1 MQLTPVQIPSPTT
14 AAQAKEARQR
24 LDPVLRAGTS
34 DSVRLRPEGGGRR
47 ETVTVPRAAFELFLA
62 VLEQM
67 SRGNAVSLVPI
78 HAELTTQQAADL
90 LHVSRPYLIGLLEAG
105 ALPFHRVGSH
115 RRIKA
120 ADLFAYK
127 RTRDQ
132 EVHAALDELTAEAQ
146 KLGLD
151 Y

>member
-1 MQLTPVQIPSPTT
+1 
-14 AAQAKEARQR
+14 
-24 LDPVLRAGTS
+24 
-34 DSVRLRPEGGGRR
+34 
-47 ETVTVPRAAFELFLA
+47 VPRAAFELFLT

-67 SRGNAVSLVPI
+67 SRGNAVGLVPI

-90 LHVSRPYLIGLLEAG
+90 LHVSRPYLLGLLEAG
-105 ALPFHRVGSH
+105 ALPSHRVGAH

-120 ADLFAYK
+120 ADLCAYK
-127 RTRDQ
+127 HTRDQ
-132 EVHAALDELTAEAQ
+132 DVRAALDELTAEAQ